1 MAGVGQAD
9 GEAEKHLNGELP
21 PEPEDRDGAAG
32 PGAEDGAKKKRKKK
46 KKGKVGP
53 AGRGRP
59 PAGRVLRAGGTR
71 GLAAGGAGG
80 RRSRCGCWAPGTDGE
95 GEERRVRGC
104 LVASRALRGKA
115 SAWCWES
122 RPRDGQ
128 EMDKEMEGA
137 LDDVAKQLDKQV
149 LEEKDKDDDD
159 EDGEGEGDGAAG
171 KKKKKKKKKKGP
183 KVQTDPPSI
192 PICDLFPS
200 NIYPKGEECQY
211 PPTQDGRTAAW
222 RITSEEKKALDQA
235 SEEIWNDFREAAEA
249 HRQVRKYVMSWIKPG
264 MTMIE
269 ICEKLED
276 CSRKLIKENGLNAGL
291 AFPTGCSLNNC
302 AAHYTPNAGDPTVL
316 HYDDICKIDFGTHI
330 SGRIID
336 CAFTVTFNPKYD
348 RLLEAVKDATNTGI
362 KCAGIDVRLC
372 DVGEAIQEVME
383 SYEVEIDGKTYQVKP
398 IRNLNGHSIGPY
410 RIHAG
415 KTVPIVKGGEATRM
429 EEGEVYA
436 IETFGSTGKGVVHD
450 DMECSHYMKNFDV
463 GHVPIRLPRAKH
475 LLNVINENFGTL
487 AFCRRWL
494 DRLGE
499 SKYLMALKNL
509 CDLGIVDPYPPL
521 CDIKGS
527 YTAQFEHTIL
537 LRPTCKEVV
546 SRGDDY

>member
-1 MAGVGQAD
+1 MAGVE
-9 GEAEKHLNGELP
+9 EAASSGSHLNGDLDP
-21 PEPEDRDGAAG
+21 DDREEGASST
-32 PGAEDGAKKKRKKK
+32 AEEAAKKKRRKKK
-46 KKGKVGP
+46 KSKGAAT
-53 AGRGRP
+53 AGQ
-59 PAGRVLRAGGTR
+59 
-71 GLAAGGAGG
+71 
-80 RRSRCGCWAPGTDGE
+80 
-95 GEERRVRGC
+95 
-104 LVASRALRGKA
+104 
-115 SAWCWES
+115 
-122 RPRDGQ
+122 Q
-128 EMDKEMEGA
+128 EPDKESGA
-137 LDDVAKQLDKQV
+137 SVDEVARQLERQAF
-149 LEEKDKDDDD
+149 EEKERDDDD
-159 EDGEGEGDGAAG
+159 EG
-171 KKKKKKKKKKGP
+171 KW
-183 KVQTDPPSI
+183 
-192 PICDLFPS
+192 
-200 NIYPKGEECQY
+200 
-211 PPTQDGRTAAW
+211 RTAAW
-222 RITSEEKKALDQA
+222 RTTSEEKKALDQA

-302 AAHYTPNAGDPTVL
+302 AAHYTPNAGDTTVL
-316 HYDDICKIDFGTHI
+316 QYDDICKIDFGTHI

-348 RLLEAVKDATNTGI
+348 TLLKAVKDATNTGI

-463 GHVPIRLPRAKH
+463 GHVPIRLPRTKH

>member
-1 MAGVGQAD
+1 MADVVAEHIVIQKPVHERELN
-9 GEAEKHLNGELP
+9 GEAEIREEADP
-21 PEPEDRDGAAG
+21 VDEAA
-32 PGAEDGAKKKRKKK
+32 KKK
-46 KKGKVGP
+46 KKKKKKSKSATTGKGFLWLLLY
-53 AGRGRP
+53 GD
-59 PAGRVLRAGGTR
+59 
-71 GLAAGGAGG
+71 
-80 RRSRCGCWAPGTDGE
+80 DGE
-95 GEERRVRGC
+95 N
-104 LVASRALRGKA
+104 
-115 SAWCWES
+115 
-122 RPRDGQ
+122 
-128 EMDKEMEGA
+128 
-137 LDDVAKQLDKQV
+137 
-149 LEEKDKDDDD
+149 
-159 EDGEGEGDGAAG
+159 AAG
-171 KKKKKKKKKKGP
+171 KKKKKKKKKKGCKRRIIYLFCIFLKIHILSD
-183 KVQTDPPSI
+183 KVMHCFLFICFIFSAKAQTDPPSV
-192 PICDLFPS
+192 PICELYPNGAFP
-200 NIYPKGEECQY
+200 IGQECEYPVC
-211 PPTQDGRTAAW
+211 QDGRSATW
-222 RITSEEKKALDQA
+222 RMTMEERRVMDKAN
-235 SEEIWNDFREAAEA
+235 EEVWNDFRQAAEA
-249 HRQVRKYVMSWIKPG
+249 HRQVRKHVRSFLKPG
-264 MTMIE
+264 LTMIE
-269 ICEKLED
+269 ICERLED

-291 AFPTGCSLNNC
+291 AFPTGCSLNHC

-316 HYDDICKIDFGTHI
+316 QYDDVCKIDFGTHI
-330 SGRIID
+330 NGRIID

-348 RLLEAVKDATNTGI
+348 KLLEAVQDATNTGI
-362 KCAGIDVRLC
+362 KNAGIDVRLC

-383 SYEVEIDGKTYQVKP
+383 SYEVELDGKTYQVKP
-398 IRNLNGHSIGPY
+398 IRNLNGHSIGQY

-521 CDIKGS
+521 CDTKGC

>member
-1 MAGVGQAD
+1 MAGVEAAQAAA
-9 GEAEKHLNGELP
+9 AERHLNGEL
-21 PEPEDRDGAAG
+21 EPDDKDDGAAAT
-32 PGAEDGAKKKRKKK
+32 AEETAKKKRRKK
-46 KKGKVGP
+46 KKGK
-53 AGRGRP
+53 AG
-59 PAGRVLRAGGTR
+59 
-71 GLAAGGAGG
+71 AAGQQE
-80 RRSRCGCWAPGTDGE
+80 TE
-95 GEERRVRGC
+95 GESGTSVNEVVKQ
-104 LVASRALRGKA
+104 LEKQAL
-115 SAWCWES
+115 E
-122 RPRDGQ
+122 
-128 EMDKEMEGA
+128 DKEKE
-137 LDDVAKQLDKQV
+137 
-149 LEEKDKDDDD
+149 DDD
-159 EDGEGEGDGAAG
+159 EDGDGDGDGAAG

-183 KVQTDPPSI
+183 KVQTDPPSV
-192 PICDLFPS
+192 PICDLYPS
-200 NIYPKGEECQY
+200 GVFPKGQECEY
-211 PPTQDGRTAAW
+211 PSTQDGRTAAW
-222 RITSEEKKALDQA
+222 RSTNEEKKALDQA

-269 ICEKLED
+269 ICCFLSVALPTFGVGGRSLD
-276 CSRKLIKENGLNAGL
+276 GFHPLASGL
-291 AFPTGCSLNNC
+291 
-302 AAHYTPNAGDPTVL
+302 
-316 HYDDICKIDFGTHI
+316 
-330 SGRIID
+330 GRIID

-348 RLLEAVKDATNTGI
+348 TLLKAVKDATNTGI

-537 LRPTCKEVV
+537 LAQHAKKLSAEEMTIKRNPRPLQPLCILGFVECATYCLFLTVDLCNTFPCVKRKEFSQRQVF
-546 SRGDDY
+546 

>member
-1 MAGVGQAD
+1 MAGVEAAQAAA
-9 GEAEKHLNGELP
+9 AERHLNGEL
-21 PEPEDRDGAAG
+21 EPDDKDDGAAAT
-32 PGAEDGAKKKRKKK
+32 AEETAKKKRRKK
-46 KKGKVGP
+46 KKGK
-53 AGRGRP
+53 AG
-59 PAGRVLRAGGTR
+59 
-71 GLAAGGAGG
+71 AAGQQE
-80 RRSRCGCWAPGTDGE
+80 TE
-95 GEERRVRGC
+95 GESGTSVNEVVKQ
-104 LVASRALRGKA
+104 LEKQAL
-115 SAWCWES
+115 E
-122 RPRDGQ
+122 
-128 EMDKEMEGA
+128 DKEKE
-137 LDDVAKQLDKQV
+137 
-149 LEEKDKDDDD
+149 DDD
-159 EDGEGEGDGAAG
+159 EDGDGDGDGAAG

-183 KVQTDPPSI
+183 KGQECEYPS
-192 PICDLFPS
+192 
-200 NIYPKGEECQY
+200 
-211 PPTQDGRTAAW
+211 TQDGRTAAW
-222 RITSEEKKALDQA
+222 RSTNEEKKALDQA

-316 HYDDICKIDFGTHI
+316 QYDDICKIDFGTHI

-348 RLLEAVKDATNTGI
+348 TLLKAVKDATNTGI

>member
-1 MAGVGQAD
+1 MAGLVVKLQSPELEEED
-9 GEAEKHLNGELP
+9 GEKHLNGEV
-21 PEPEDRDGAAG
+21 EEDEAAI
-32 PGAEDGAKKKRKKK
+32 PGENSVSKKKRKKK
-46 KKGKVGP
+46 KKNNAK
-53 AGRGRP
+53 
-59 PAGRVLRAGGTR
+59 T
-71 GLAAGGAGG
+71 
-80 RRSRCGCWAPGTDGE
+80 
-95 GEERRVRGC
+95 
-104 LVASRALRGKA
+104 
-115 SAWCWES
+115 
-122 RPRDGQ
+122 GQ
-128 EMDKEMEGA
+128 DA
-137 LDDVAKQLDKQV
+137 
-149 LEEKDKDDDD
+149 EKDLGATATATEEITTQLEKQTLDNKEKDEDE
-159 EDGEGEGDGAAG
+159 EDGEGDADGAAG
-171 KKKKKKKKKKGP
+171 KKKKKKKKKKGS
-183 KVQTDPPSI
+183 KSQTDPPSI
-192 PICDLFPS
+192 PISELYPS
-200 NIYPKGEECQY
+200 GVFPKGQECEY
-211 PPTQDGRTAAW
+211 PATQDGRSAAW
-222 RITSEEKKALDQA
+222 RTTSEEKKAMDQA
-235 SEEIWNDFREAAEA
+235 SEEIWTDFRQAAEA

-276 CSRKLIKENGLNAGL
+276 CSRKLIKENGLYAGL

-316 HYDDICKIDFGTHI
+316 QYDDVCKIDFGTHI
-330 SGRIID
+330 NGRIID

-348 RLLEAVKDATNTGI
+348 KLLEAVKDATNTGI
-362 KCAGIDVRLC
+362 KCSGIDVRLC

-521 CDIKGS
+521 CDMKGS

>member
-1 MAGVGQAD
+1 MAGVE
-9 GEAEKHLNGELP
+9 EAAASGSHLNGDLDP
-21 PEPEDRDGAAG
+21 DDREEGAAST
-32 PGAEDGAKKKRKKK
+32 AEEAAKKKRRKKK
-46 KKGKVGP
+46 KSKG
-53 AGRGRP
+53 
-59 PAGRVLRAGGTR
+59 
-71 GLAAGGAGG
+71 AA
-80 RRSRCGCWAPGTDGE
+80 SD
-95 GEERRVRGC
+95 
-104 LVASRALRGKA
+104 
-115 SAWCWES
+115 
-122 RPRDGQ
+122 
-128 EMDKEMEGA
+128 
-137 LDDVAKQLDKQV
+137 
-149 LEEKDKDDDD
+149 
-159 EDGEGEGDGAAG
+159 GDGDGDGTTG
-171 KKKKKKKKKKGP
+171 KKKKKKKKKRGP
-183 KVQTDPPSI
+183 KAQTDPPSV
-192 PICDLFPS
+192 PICDLYPNGVF
-200 NIYPKGEECQY
+200 PKGQECEY

-222 RITSEEKKALDQA
+222 RTTSEEKKALDQA
-235 SEEIWNDFREAAEA
+235 SEEIWNDFQEAA
-249 HRQVRKYVMSWIKPG
+249 KPG

-302 AAHYTPNAGDPTVL
+302 AAHYTPNAGDTTVL
-316 HYDDICKIDFGTHI
+316 QYDDICKIDFGTHI

-348 RLLEAVKDATNTGI
+348 TLLKAVKDATNTGI

-398 IRNLNGHSIGPY
+398 IRNLNGHSIGQY

-463 GHVPIRLPRAKH
+463 GHVPIRLPRTKH

>member
-1 MAGVGQAD
+1 MAAVLAETLAERKQAHELEMN
-9 GEAEKHLNGELP
+9 GEAGER
-21 PEPEDRDGAAG
+21 EDAVDTVEEAA
-32 PGAEDGAKKKRKKK
+32 KKK
-46 KKGKVGP
+46 KKKKKKNKS
-53 AGRGRP
+53 A
-59 PAGRVLRAGGTR
+59 
-71 GLAAGGAGG
+71 
-80 RRSRCGCWAPGTDGE
+80 
-95 GEERRVRGC
+95 
-104 LVASRALRGKA
+104 A
-115 SAWCWES
+115 SAG
-122 RPRDGQ
+122 PDGDAVAEVTKELEKQ
-128 EMDKEMEGA
+128 VIEDKEKE
-137 LDDVAKQLDKQV
+137 
-149 LEEKDKDDDD
+149 
-159 EDGEGEGDGAAG
+159 EDGEEDGDDGENSSG
-171 KKKKKKKKKKGP
+171 KKKKKKKKKKGS
-183 KVQTDPPSI
+183 KGQTDPPSI
-192 PICDLFPS
+192 PICELYPSGAFPVGQECE
-200 NIYPKGEECQY
+200 YPAS
-211 PPTQDGRTAAW
+211 QDGRSAAW
-222 RITSEEKKALDQA
+222 RSSNEEKRVMDKAN
-235 SEEIWNDFREAAEA
+235 EEVWNDFRQAAEA
-249 HRQVRKYVMSWIKPG
+249 HRQVRQHIRSFLKPG

-269 ICEKLED
+269 ICERLED
-276 CSRKLIKENGLNAGL
+276 CSRKLIKENKLNAGL
-291 AFPTGCSLNNC
+291 AFPTGCSLNHC
-302 AAHYTPNAGDPTVL
+302 AAHYTPNAGDATVL
-316 HYDDICKIDFGTHI
+316 QYDDVCKIDFGTHI
-330 SGRIID
+330 NGRIID

-348 RLLEAVKDATNTGI
+348 KLLEAVKDATNTGI
-362 KCAGIDVRLC
+362 RNAGIDVRLC

-383 SYEVEIDGKTYQVKP
+383 SYEVELDGKTYQVKP
-398 IRNLNGHSIGPY
+398 IRNLNGHSIGQY

-415 KTVPIVKGGEATRM
+415 KTVPIVKGGEGTRM

-521 CDIKGS
+521 CDTKGC

>member
-1 MAGVGQAD
+1 MAGKMAGVEVQRECPGVEEED
-9 GEAEKHLNGELP
+9 GERHVNGELD
-21 PEPEDRDGAAG
+21 EDELTAVGDSAAG
-32 PGAEDGAKKKRKKK
+32 KKKRKKK
-46 KKGKVGP
+46 KK
-53 AGRGRP
+53 
-59 PAGRVLRAGGTR
+59 T
-71 GLAAGGAGG
+71 
-80 RRSRCGCWAPGTDGE
+80 
-95 GEERRVRGC
+95 
-104 LVASRALRGKA
+104 KA
-115 SAWCWES
+115 
-122 RPRDGQ
+122 GQ
-128 EMDKEMEGA
+128 EPEKGGEAEA
-137 LDDVAKQLDKQV
+137 AQIIDDVTKQMGKQA
-149 LEEKDKDDDD
+149 LENKDEEE
-159 EDGEGEGDGAAG
+159 EDGDGKGDGAAG
-171 KKKKKKKKKKGP
+171 KKKKKKKKKGGAKS
-183 KVQTDPPSI
+183 QTDPPSI
-192 PICDLFPS
+192 PICELFS
-200 NIYPKGEECQY
+200 SGVFPKGQECEY
-211 PPTQDGRTAAW
+211 PATQDGRSAAW

-235 SEEIWNDFREAAEA
+235 SEEMWLDFRQAAEA

-276 CSRKLIKENGLNAGL
+276 CSRKLIKENGLYAGL

-316 HYDDICKIDFGTHI
+316 QYDDVCKIDFGTHI
-330 SGRIID
+330 NGHIID
-336 CAFTVTFNPKYD
+336 CAFTVTFNSKYD
-348 RLLEAVKDATNTGI
+348 KLLEAVKDATNTGVR
-362 KCAGIDVRLC
+362 CSGIDVRLC

-410 RIHAG
+410 RIHGG

-450 DMECSHYMKNFDV
+450 DMECSHYMKNFGV

-475 LLNVINENFGTL
+475 LLNVIHENFGTL

>member
-1 MAGVGQAD
+1 MSDLWERKDFKTKQD
-9 GEAEKHLNGELP
+9 LEKVTKCKINNFYYIKLKRFCTNKITEIRREVTILESIFITETSDKGLVTQIYKELNKLYKKSSHSPIEKW
-21 PEPEDRDGAAG
+21 
-32 PGAEDGAKKKRKKK
+32 AKDTNRQFSYKEIKTINKHMKK
-46 KKGKVGP
+46 
-53 AGRGRP
+53 
-59 PAGRVLRAGGTR
+59 
-71 GLAAGGAGG
+71 
-80 RRSRCGCWAPGTDGE
+80 S
-95 GEERRVRGC
+95 
-104 LVASRALRGKA
+104 
-115 SAWCWES
+115 
-122 RPRDGQ
+122 
-128 EMDKEMEGA
+128 
-137 LDDVAKQLDKQV
+137 
-149 LEEKDKDDDD
+149 
-159 EDGEGEGDGAAG
+159 
-171 KKKKKKKKKKGP
+171 
-183 KVQTDPPSI
+183 KVQTDPPSV
-192 PICDLFPS
+192 PICDLYPS
-200 NIYPKGEECQY
+200 GVFPKGQECEY
-211 PPTQDGRTAAW
+211 PSTQDGRTAAW
-222 RITSEEKKALDQA
+222 RSTNEEKKALDQA

-316 HYDDICKIDFGTHI
+316 QYDDICKIDFGTHI

-348 RLLEAVKDATNTGI
+348 TLLKAVKDATNTGI